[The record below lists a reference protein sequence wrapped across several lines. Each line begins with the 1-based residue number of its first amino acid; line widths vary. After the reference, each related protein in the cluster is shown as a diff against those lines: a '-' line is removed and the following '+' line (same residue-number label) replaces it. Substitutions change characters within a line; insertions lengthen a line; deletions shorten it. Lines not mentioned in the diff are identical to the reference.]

1 MFESFDDTY
10 FFGELGELLCLSK
23 MLFIPPIMLLTCWQ
37 LA

>member
-10 FFGELGELLCLSK
+10 FFGELLCLSK